1 MIDTKNPDNKDPIK
15 PFESDGLINMI
26 KDLHSIKNKEITVHF
41 NYLNNSVLKKTI
53 VNNKTGDVL
62 TFESTD
68 EFEIQL
74 EIENGIRVIHA
85 TDCKVDDN
93 SFSKPLEANELSL
106 EYYCDFL
113 TVTISYSLYD
123 HLLYKNIIIK
133 MNESAKIITIF
144 TEKSI
149 CPIPLTRGGEGQPI
163 FCGDVLF
170 AGIEFPAANNQIE
183 GNTLTLKQSPY
194 VEIGKGEDFQCF
206 PIVFGLNDSR
216 SLEKSFV
223 EYIRKITTIKKSPLK
238 IYCDWGLHDE
248 LSDTEKL
255 DYDMA
260 EKVFEKMCEIKNEGF
275 DFQYYLMDAFW
286 YEFGLP
292 YTKFR
297 EEGFPEGISPLLQ
310 KLEDQSMKF
319 GLWFDIN
326 FEYIKIANA
335 EEALLRSDKSKF
347 QLCFSQPKV
356 QEMLENALVKHIEES
371 AIRMIKFDFA
381 YFDCNNKD
389 HKNHSHQFTESKEP
403 AITGF
408 IKMIENIRKKQPDLK
423 ILAYNGFT
431 TDLEWIGRV
440 YTRAEGHVVSPWWCL
455 YIDYVYCGDPRPSD
469 ISANSLEKSILYYTD
484 AMIFQFKQA
493 LFPNEFIDDHGTMV
507 ASTGTMY
514 GLGRKGMLDNFILNV
529 VRGTNKMQFYGNL
542 HQLTNQDIPYMKW
555 CEKILFDISDKK
567 MKTDFI
573 LGNPIKG
580 ETYGYS
586 NTDGKEGYITII
598 NPTNEENQIC
608 VKLSEWNH
616 NSGIR
621 IKKIYECGSIITDDE
636 HVIKTDFITKQDSQG
651 LTIYYW
657 ELDAVKTIQNTD
669 ISLNPGEYATIAVPT
684 DVSIITLYFK
694 DHENKPLR
702 GFNNTPDDIELLFE
716 NCSAV
721 PHKYENIWSGISW
734 IRFDIYEIQ
743 ENARFIIKTQKISA
757 DVDNIKITEQSSL
770 ENPPR
775 ITCLSFRTEF
785 CFAPANEQL
794 EKEGA

>member
-1 MIDTKNPDNKDPIK
+1 MMKIYI
-15 PFESDGLINMI
+15 ESDGLIKMT
-26 KDLHSIKNKEITVHF
+26 KDLHSIKNKDISVHF
-41 NYLNNSVLKKTI
+41 NHRNNSVLKKTI
-53 VNNKTGDVL
+53 VNNRTGDVL
-62 TFESTD
+62 TFESSD

-74 EIENGIRVIHA
+74 EIKEEIRIIHA
-85 TDCKVDDN
+85 TDCREKSNSSQTDVD
-93 SFSKPLEANELSL
+93 SEVFSL
-106 EYYCDFL
+106 EYECEFL
-113 TVTISYSLYD
+113 RVTISYSLVD
-123 HLLYKNIIIK
+123 HLLYKNIGIT
-133 MNESAKIITIF
+133 MNQSAKIITVF
-144 TEKSI
+144 TEKSS
-149 CPIPLTRGGEGQPI
+149 CPISLTRGGEGQPV
-163 FCGDVLF
+163 FCGEVLF

-183 GNTLTLKQSPY
+183 GNTLLLKQTPY
-194 VEIGKGEDFQCF
+194 VEMEKNQKFDCF

-216 SLEKSFV
+216 TLEKSFV
-223 EYIRKITTIKKSPLK
+223 EYIRKISTIKKTPLK

-248 LSDTEKL
+248 LSDSEKL

-260 EKVFEKMCEIKNEGF
+260 EKVFDKICEVKHDGF

-297 EEGFPEGISPLLQ
+297 EEGFPEGIAPLVK
-310 KLEDQSMKF
+310 KLKEQSIKF
-319 GLWFDIN
+319 GLWFDLN
-326 FEYIKIANA
+326 FEYIKMVLDD
-335 EEALLRSDKSKF
+335 EKLFRSDKNKF

-356 QEMLENALVKHIEES
+356 QEMLENALNIHIEES

-408 IKMIENIRKKQPDLK
+408 IRMIESIRKKQPDMK

-484 AMIFQFKQA
+484 AMIYQFNQA

-514 GLGRKGMLDNFILNV
+514 GLGRKGMMDNLILNV

-542 HQLTNQDIPYMKW
+542 HQLTKQDIPYMKW
-555 CEKILFDISDKK
+555 CEKILLDISCKK

-573 LGNPIKG
+573 LGNPIRG
-580 ETYGYS
+580 EVYGYS
-586 NTDGKEGYITII
+586 NTDGKEGYFTII
-598 NPTNEENQIC
+598 NPTNETKQIC
-608 VKLSEWNH
+608 LKLNEWNF

-621 IKKIYECGSIITDDE
+621 IKKIYEGGSVTTDDE
-636 HVIKTDFITKQDSQG
+636 AVVKADFITKQEPQG
-651 LTIYYW
+651 LTIYHW
-657 ELDAVKTIQNTD
+657 ELNAIKTIQNTD
-669 ISLNPGEYATIAVPT
+669 ISLNPGEYATLAIPS
-684 DVSIITLYFK
+684 DVSIVTVYFK

-702 GFNNTPDDIELLFE
+702 AFNNTPEDVELLFE

-734 IRFDIYEIQ
+734 IRFDMDEIR
-743 ENARFIIKTQKISA
+743 ENAKFVIKAKKPLA
-757 DVDNIKITEQSSL
+757 
-770 ENPPR
+770 ENN
-775 ITCLSFRTEF
+775 CLSFRTEF
-785 CFAPANEQL
+785 CFAPLHDQS
-794 EKEGA
+794 EKEGG